1 MKNVCSPLSN
11 GAGHILVLKNKKTPA
26 VLLLAMM
33 GGCRSNYSSVRMA
46 GHPLEF
52 AQRWAH

>member
-11 GAGHILVLKNKKTPA
+11 GAGHIFVIKNKKTPA